1 METAHAALER
11 SSARPIGSGRA
22 HPLRRAAT
30 GASALL
36 VAVGLTLASAT
47 AGAAP
52 PPKNKDASA
61 MKLASDAMGNDYLDT
76 SFGRA
81 EKKLRRALSMCQ
93 KDACS
98 PKVVA
103 ILHGDLATVY
113 VAGMGKLDEGRA
125 EIAAA
130 MDAEPT
136 LKVDEDFATPE
147 LRKAWDDER
156 RRRQG
161 KKPSGEE
168 AFTHTPITEQ
178 VIGVPIPVYAVFP
191 ANLNASKVRVR
202 YRGVGAKKWRATT
215 MKKHGEGY
223 AAEIPCDAVRKKGQV
238 RYYLQALDAEGE
250 ILAEDGS
257 PRDAF
262 VVKLRSTIQG
272 EPPHVPDA
280 PPPSSCD
287 RACGE
292 DEDCEPEAGPAA
304 PSDETRRSWL
314 SLSIQ
319 QDLAIA
325 GGATDVCTAD
335 NQLGGSVACFRQQ
348 GSQYHGS
355 PIAGKNDQVSG
366 GLAPA
371 TTRVLLGFDRALT
384 DNLVA
389 GLRLGYVLRGGGPR
403 ADGSDTNPFLPVHA
417 EIRVGYWFGDKVF
430 TKPGLRPFVHLELGA
445 AQVDSHTTTIVVED
459 PKKPPPPAQIDNPKS
474 QTLDVYRRAGQGFAG
489 GGVGAMYAFTPGF
502 GMTLDLRLMQFFPT
516 GGTAL
521 APTLGFAAG
530 F

>member
-1 METAHAALER
+1 VDNALAAPERSCARLARSERAIARGRARAAAAALVV
-11 SSARPIGSGRA
+11 
-22 HPLRRAAT
+22 L
-30 GASALL
+30 
-36 VAVGLTLASAT
+36 GLTLAST
-47 AGAAP
+47 AHAAP
-52 PPKNKDASA
+52 QKKKETSA
-61 MKLASDAMGNDYLDT
+61 LKIASDAMGNDYLDT

-103 ILHGDLATVY
+103 ILHRDLATVY

-130 MDAEPT
+130 MDADPT
-136 LKVDEDFATPE
+136 IKVDEDFATPE

-156 RRRQG
+156 RQREG

-168 AFTHTPITEQ
+168 SFAHKAVTEQ
-178 VIGVPIPVYAVFP
+178 VIGTPIPVYATLS
-191 ANLNASKVRVR
+191 ANVNAVKVRVR
-202 YRGVGAKKWRATT
+202 YRGVGAKKWRATAMT
-215 MKKHGEGY
+215 KQGEGY

-238 RYYLQALDAEGE
+238 RYYLQALDGDGE
-250 ILAEDGS
+250 IVAEDGS

-262 VVKLRSTIQG
+262 VVKLKSTIKG

-280 PPPSSCD
+280 PPPASCD

-292 DEDCEPEAGPAA
+292 DEDCEPEAGAA
-304 PSDETRRSWL
+304 GPVDDARRSWL

-325 GGATDVCTAD
+325 GGASDVCTAD
-335 NQLGGSVACFRQQ
+335 NQVNGTVACFRPQ
-348 GSQYHGS
+348 GSQYHGT
-355 PIAGKNDQVSG
+355 PLLGKNDQVSG
-366 GLAPA
+366 GIAAA

-389 GLRLGYVLRGGGPR
+389 GLRLGYVIHGGGPR
-403 ADGSDTNPFLPVHA
+403 ADGADTNPFLPVHA

-430 TKPGLRPFVHLELGA
+430 TKAGLRPFVHLELGA
-445 AQVDSHTTTIVVED
+445 AQVDSHTTTIVQED
-459 PKKPPPPAQIDNPKS
+459 PKRPPPPAQIDNPKS
-474 QTLDVYRRAGQGFAG
+474 QTLDVYRRAGQGFVG

-502 GMTLDLRLMQFFPT
+502 GMTLDVRLMRLFPT
-516 GGTAL
+516 GGTTL
-521 APTLGFAAG
+521 SPSLGFAAG